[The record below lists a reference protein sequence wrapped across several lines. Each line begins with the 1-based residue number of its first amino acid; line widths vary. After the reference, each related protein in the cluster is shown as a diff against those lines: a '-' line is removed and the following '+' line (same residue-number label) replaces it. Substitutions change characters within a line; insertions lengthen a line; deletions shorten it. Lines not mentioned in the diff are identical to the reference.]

1 MNAFLLINSSIE
13 LNRTISEGYSRRT
26 KVARGIK
33 HMLGCLEYCKLVNG
47 NGMSVVCWVVSRLDE
62 NKLRCLCARCH
73 LTRLALGVITS
84 TTTQTHTTTRTHTH
98 TYIEREREANYGR
111 TFELSLRRP
120 ATLLPS
126 CECLSL
132 IMLARNRNLPH
143 KLRHMPITAMNS

>member
-1 MNAFLLINSSIE
+1 MNAFLLINSSIK

-26 KVARGIK
+26 KVVRGIK

-47 NGMSVVCWVVSRLDE
+47 NGISVVCWVVSRLDE

-73 LTRLALGVITS
+73 LTRLALGVITHTS
-84 TTTQTHTTTRTHTH
+84 THTKTHTH
-98 TYIEREREANYGR
+98 KEREREANYER

-120 ATLLPS
+120 ATLFPS